1 MVYVDGQNRIPQPA
15 ASVGALARQ
24 GNLQAISYWLNARL
38 ATYRLFARVDQ
49 ARSGSLRIVVELRP
63 QAQGTAPAFRNKLV
77 RYICHQLWQLNSP
90 HIEGAVVAARYV
102 GQSKFLWKQSVRIV
116 SPARRIYIAN
126 SPQAMQRRMNQA
138 SRKRKQFQ
146 ALRSVLISGTSV
158 AAFVFGCWLGYAD
171 SPSEQTQATA
181 MMSRLTHNDQRV
193 QGAAEPIALLKPKE
207 LSPGEDANLM
217 FAGDVSFGGEYE
229 NRVGGNH
236 SWALGQLPELRQADV
251 SMLNLDTPLTQASQV
266 LPGKQSYL
274 KAPTDR
280 VSVLTQGG
288 VDLVNL
294 ANNRTMD
301 YQGAG
306 LAETISSLNKAGIA
320 TVGAGQNS
328 AEARRPVIMDVKGQ
342 KIAYL
347 SYYDSDLHAA
357 TDQQAGT
364 NPRRNDRIAADIRA
378 IRSQVNW
385 VVVNYHWGEE
395 MAKYPGDWQI
405 DLARFTI
412 DQGADLVV
420 GHHSKVL
427 QGAEIYKGRP
437 IAYSLGNFIFSGQT
451 PEPGVSDYDTA
462 ILKVGLKDQQMRVE
476 FLPVEVRNFQA
487 RVVKDSRGEQILN
500 RIKDV
505 SDIFDEP
512 MTGPM
517 ILDAK
522 TNAATPI
529 KSTQPPTDPASSEVN
544 SESAAPAADT
554 PEATPSVAPVDGA
567 QPWNQNTFTDP
578 AQDQGDRQ
586 GNATA
591 PEAQQLELPLPQ
603 QSAPLESGKRRYA
616 DRALTPNAVASLLS
630 LEVRPPLR

>member
-1 MVYVDGQNRIPQPA
+1 M
-15 ASVGALARQ
+15 
-24 GNLQAISYWLNARL
+24 
-38 ATYRLFARVDQ
+38 
-49 ARSGSLRIVVELRP
+49 
-63 QAQGTAPAFRNKLV
+63 
-77 RYICHQLWQLNSP
+77 
-90 HIEGAVVAARYV
+90 
-102 GQSKFLWKQSVRIV
+102 
-116 SPARRIYIAN
+116 
-126 SPQAMQRRMNQA
+126 
-138 SRKRKQFQ
+138 
-146 ALRSVLISGTSV
+146 LISGTSV
-158 AAFVFGCWLGYAD
+158 AAFVLGCWLGYAD
-171 SPSEQTQATA
+171 APSEQTQATA
-181 MMSRLTHNDQRV
+181 VMSRLTQNDQHV
-193 QGAAEPIALLKPKE
+193 QSVVEPIAILKPKE
-207 LSPGEDANLM
+207 VSPGDDANLL
-217 FAGDVSFGGEYE
+217 FAGDVSFGGDYE
-229 NRVGGNH
+229 SRVGGNH

-251 SMLNLDTPLTQASQV
+251 SMLNLDTPLTQANQV
-266 LPGKQSYL
+266 LPGKQSYT
-274 KAPTDR
+274 KAAPDR
-280 VSVLTQGG
+280 VSVLSQGG

-301 YQGAG
+301 YQSAG
-306 LAETISSLNKAGIA
+306 LAETITTLNQAGIA

-328 AEARRPVIMDVKGQ
+328 AEARRPVVMDVKGQ

-357 TDQQAGT
+357 TAQQAGT

-451 PEPGVSDYDTA
+451 PAPGVSDYDTA
-462 ILKVGLKDQQMRVE
+462 VLKVGLKDQQMRVE

-487 RVVKDSRGEQILN
+487 RVVKDPRGEQILN

-512 MTGPM
+512 MSGPM
-517 ILDAK
+517 IFDAQ
-522 TNAATPI
+522 TNTATPL
-529 KSTQPPTDPASSEVN
+529 KSGGQPKSDSPSGEPSPE
-544 SESAAPAADT
+544 
-554 PEATPSVAPVDGA
+554 PEATEPVDDPTAQPNPVSPDDA

-578 AQDQGDRQ
+578 QQDPADRQ
-586 GNATA
+586 GNAAA
-591 PEAQQLELPLPQ
+591 PEVAPKQLELTLPT
-603 QSAPLESGKRRYA
+603 QSVPLEPTKRRYA
-616 DRALTPNAVASLLS
+616 SAQPLTQPLSANAVTSMLS
-630 LEVRPPLR
+630 LEVQPPLR